1 MSKPLVIVESPT
13 KVKTIK
19 KYLGDQYNVASTVG
33 HIKDLPAKELGID
46 VEQGFNPKYVTIPG
60 KQKVIKALKTAAG
73 DATDIYLA
81 PDPDREG
88 EAIAWHAAEVLKKK
102 GRQFHR
108 VLFHE
113 LTQNAVKQ
121 ALSRPEALNEN
132 RYKAQ
137 QTRRI
142 LDRLVGY
149 QISPILWKKVKY
161 GLSAGRVQSVAVR
174 MICERERAIQAFEPE
189 EYWSITARL
198 KAGSP
203 PEFEAK
209 LAKHKGKKISI
220 PDETTAMQIRDAL
233 ADADFVVDK
242 ITKKTVR
249 RRPYPPFTTSKL
261 QQEAIRKLRFSA
273 KKAMTVA
280 QQLYEGVDLGGETVG
295 LITYMRTD
303 STRISAEAAGEARD
317 LILQRHG
324 KDYALSKPRFFAN
337 KNRTQDAHEAIRP
350 TSVFNTPEKISKFL
364 SKDQLS
370 LYQLIWQRF
379 VASQMAEA
387 LIDQKSIA
395 IAAAGYQ
402 LTASGSTVKFP
413 GFLALYQSADDT
425 LAAESNK
432 EKGQLPEMTEKETL
446 DLQKLEPKQHF
457 TAPPPR
463 FSEATLV
470 KELEENGIGRPS
482 TYAAILSTIRE
493 KGYVELLKGYFH
505 PTELGFIITDLL
517 VENFPDILNV
527 DFTAKLEND
536 LDKVES
542 DEQEARELLRQFYEL
557 FEQRLLSAAE
567 NMLSVKGLGLPTG
580 FKCPECGKE
589 ARIKVGKN
597 GPFLACEGYPD
608 CTWSRNYTRT
618 EKGAIEPVEPAEIE
632 SDSEVCEKCSRPMV
646 VKQGRYGEFLACS
659 GYPECKHTRSL
670 HSGGPATSTGVS
682 CPEEGCTGEIMERKS
697 RRGKIFYGC
706 SRYPDCTF
714 ALWDKPVDRQ
724 CPECGAPYLVEKE
737 TKKEGLVIKCAQKG
751 CGYKEKG

>member
-1 MSKPLVIVESPT
+1 MGKP
-13 KVKTIK
+13 
-19 KYLGDQYNVASTVG
+19 
-33 HIKDLPAKELGID
+33 
-46 VEQGFNPKYVTIPG
+46 
-60 KQKVIKALKTAAG
+60 
-73 DATDIYLA
+73 
-81 PDPDREG
+81 
-88 EAIAWHAAEVLKKK
+88 
-102 GRQFHR
+102 GR
-108 VLFHE
+108 
-113 LTQNAVKQ
+113 
-121 ALSRPEALNEN
+121 
-132 RYKAQ
+132 
-137 QTRRI
+137 
-142 LDRLVGY
+142 
-149 QISPILWKKVKY
+149 
-161 GLSAGRVQSVAVR
+161 
-174 MICERERAIQAFEPE
+174 
-189 EYWSITARL
+189 
-198 KAGSP
+198 
-203 PEFEAK
+203 
-209 LAKHKGKKISI
+209 
-220 PDETTAMQIRDAL
+220 
-233 ADADFVVDK
+233 
-242 ITKKTVR
+242 
-249 RRPYPPFTTSKL
+249 
-261 QQEAIRKLRFSA
+261 
-273 KKAMTVA
+273 
-280 QQLYEGVDLGGETVG
+280 
-295 LITYMRTD
+295 
-303 STRISAEAAGEARD
+303 
-317 LILQRHG
+317 
-324 KDYALSKPRFFAN
+324 DYALSKPRFFAN

-364 SKDQLS
+364 SKDQLA

-379 VASQMAEA
+379 MASQMAEA

-402 LTASGSTVKFP
+402 LTASGSTVRFP

-446 DLQKLEPKQHF
+446 ALQKLEPKQHF

-542 DEQEARELLRQFYEL
+542 DEQEAGDLLRQFYEL

-632 SDSEVCEKCSRPMV
+632 SEGEVCEKCSRPMV

-670 HSGGPATSTGVS
+670 HSGGPATSTGVA

-751 CGYKEKG
+751 CGYKEQG